1 MEPRDDEVKPVNE
14 VEQALFEVKK
24 KIYPRFITG
33 WFNSWR
39 WAMVWFTQLLFYGVA
54 WLEWNGRQAVLFD
67 LAARKFYIFG
77 IVFWPQDFIYL
88 AALLVISAFSLFLF
102 TAIAGRLFCAY
113 ACPQTVYTTIFLW
126 IERKIE
132 GERNARMRR
141 DSAPWSFEKMLR
153 KLAKHGVWL
162 LVALWTGITFVG
174 YFTPIRI
181 LLEQMVA
188 FVLSPWQLFWIFFY
202 ALATYGNAGWMR
214 EQVCQ
219 YMCPYARFQ
228 SAMFDLDTLTVTY
241 DEKRGEPRGIRGK
254 KEDTQN
260 SNLGSCID
268 CGLCVVVCP
277 TGIDIRNG
285 LQYECISCAACVDAC
300 DQVMEKMDYPKGLIR
315 YTSLNVIKEKY
326 PEKKKWRRVFRARIL
341 VYITLV
347 VSMVGV
353 MALTLV
359 LRSPIKMDIMAD
371 RSLPRR
377 VENGAMVNVYRVL
390 VMNTMEVPRKFTLH
404 ASGIPGISL
413 IPNTQISVPAA
424 SNVAVPIRVRVEDV
438 SHLSRS
444 NKIYITL
451 EDVKDHRIVA
461 KEKAVFLVLQG
472 R

>member
-1 MEPRDDEVKPVNE
+1 MEPLDDEVKQVNE

-24 KIYPRFITG
+24 KIYPRSITG

-39 WAMVWFTQLLFYGVA
+39 WVMVWLTQLLFYGVA
-54 WLEWNGRQAVLFD
+54 WFEWNGRQVVLFD

-88 AALLVISAFSLFLF
+88 AALLVVSAFSLFLF

-132 GERNARMRR
+132 GERNVHMRR
-141 DSAPWSFEKMLR
+141 DSAPWSFEKIVR
-153 KLAKHGVWL
+153 KVAKHSVWL

-188 FVLSPWQLFWIFFY
+188 FVLSPWQLFWILFY

-214 EQVCQ
+214 EQVCK

-277 TGIDIRNG
+277 TGIDIRKG
-285 LQYECISCAACVDAC
+285 LQYECISCAACIDAC

-326 PEKKKWRRVFRARIL
+326 PEQKKWRRVFRARIL

-347 VSMVGV
+347 ALMLGV
-353 MALTLV
+353 MALALV

-371 RSLPRR
+371 RGLPRR

-390 VMNTMEVPRKFTLH
+390 VMNTMEVPREFTLH
-404 ASGIPGISL
+404 ASGISGVSL
-413 IPNTQISVPAA
+413 ISNTQVSVPAA
-424 SNVAVPIRVRVEDV
+424 SNVAVSIRVRVEDV
-438 SHLSRS
+438 SYLSRS

-451 EDVKDHRIVA
+451 EDAKDRRIVA